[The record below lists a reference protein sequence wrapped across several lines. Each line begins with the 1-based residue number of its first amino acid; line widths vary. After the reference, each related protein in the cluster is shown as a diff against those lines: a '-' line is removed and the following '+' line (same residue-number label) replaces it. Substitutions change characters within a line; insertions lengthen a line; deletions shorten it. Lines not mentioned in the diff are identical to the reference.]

1 MGRDSTHETR
11 VTPEMVQAYLRRAG
25 HPDAEIRALRPLG
38 QSTQADLKSYGYGHP
53 LRATFTSGGST
64 QDVVIRTMSPDP
76 FGHNRRSARAEALML
91 AFDTFNDVPRHIE
104 AYDVGAFGKDGSM
117 IPMGPG
123 ELFLVTNY
131 VDGDL
136 YANDLH
142 ILQDGG
148 AAAPVDIERA
158 EALARYL
165 AELHSEPRDAEE
177 YRRTIRD
184 TVGSGEG
191 IFGLCE
197 SYPRGSALA
206 PKERL
211 RRIEDM
217 AVDWRW
223 KLIDRTDRCRRTHG
237 DFHPFNILFRDKS
250 DFSILDCS
258 RGAAGEPAD
267 DLTCLSINYVFFTI
281 TKRAAFEGGL
291 RTLWDAFWHTYLETS
306 GDDEVLDVVAPFFAW
321 RALVLASPVW
331 YPNVEDPVR
340 ERLFRFAER
349 LLGGELFRPQ
359 AIDALIA

>member
-1 MGRDSTHETR
+1 MGRESTRETL
-11 VTPEMVQAYLRRAG
+11 VTPERVQDYLRRTG

-53 LRATFTSGGST
+53 LRATFTAGGNEH
-64 QDVVIRTMSPDP
+64 DVVIRTMSPDP

-91 AFDTFNDVPRHIE
+91 AFDTFNDVPRHIR
-104 AYDVGAFGKDGSM
+104 AYDVGAFGEDGSM

-131 VDGDL
+131 VEGHL

-142 ILQDGG
+142 TLQDGSE
-148 AAAPVDIERA
+148 ARSIDVKRA

-165 AELHSEPRDAEE
+165 AELHAERRDAEE

-197 SYPRGSALA
+197 SYARDSTLA

-211 RRIEDM
+211 RKIEDM

-223 KLIDRTDRCRRTHG
+223 KLIDKTGRCRRTHG
-237 DFHPFNILFRDKS
+237 DFHPFNILFRDGD
-250 DFSILDCS
+250 DFSVLDCS

-281 TKRAAFEGGL
+281 TRRQAFEGGL
-291 RTLWDAFWHTYLETS
+291 RTLWDAFWRTYLETS
-306 GDDEVLDVVAPFFAW
+306 NDWEVLDVVAPFFAW

-331 YPNVEDPVR
+331 YPNVGDAVR

-349 LLGGELFRPQ
+349 LLGDEAFRPG